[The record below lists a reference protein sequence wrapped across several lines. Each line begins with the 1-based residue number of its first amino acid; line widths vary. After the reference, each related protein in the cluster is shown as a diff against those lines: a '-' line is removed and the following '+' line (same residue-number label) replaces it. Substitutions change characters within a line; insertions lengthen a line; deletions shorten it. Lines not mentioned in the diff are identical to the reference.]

1 MLNTD
6 GELTVVAVHYEHA
19 KATSLAAGSP
29 GSAAV
34 HSAPT
39 GENPGLTFMGTFG
52 GAMGEYSCS
61 GADCSVTLNDKGVVT
76 MLDGDPWT
84 FDPAANTKLKLPDTD
99 YLHFGWWIDSPAM
112 ADGTY
117 GFQTFAGGTPEYT
130 ANYAPIEGP
139 ATYKG
144 AAAGVYVTKDVS
156 AGLVTGANMGEFTAK
171 ATLEANFGDEM
182 EAGNIDGSIHDFMD
196 ADGTA
201 MAGWG
206 VTLRNVNLG
215 TSGTFAGETRGTTG
229 PGTSGTGSWEGTF
242 YGVSDEDAVP
252 TGVAG
257 RFDAHLPGAHI
268 VGAYGA
274 SK

>member
-1 MLNTD
+1 
-6 GELTVVAVHYEHA
+6 
-19 KATSLAAGSP
+19 
-29 GSAAV
+29 
-34 HSAPT
+34 
-39 GENPGLTFMGTFG
+39 
-52 GAMGEYSCS
+52 
-61 GADCSVTLNDKGVVT
+61 
-76 MLDGDPWT
+76 
-84 FDPAANTKLKLPDTD
+84 
-99 YLHFGWWIDSPAM
+99 M

-215 TSGTFAGETRGTTG
+215 TSTAPSRARPGGRPVPGRAAQEAGKARSMVFA
-229 PGTSGTGSWEGTF
+229 
-242 YGVSDEDAVP
+242 DEDAVP